1 MAEEDVKTESSE
13 QQTQESQQTAVPAF
27 QLERCYMKDAS
38 VEMPHAPEIFV
49 KPMQTQ
55 PMVDMQFEVTG
66 KRLSETHR
74 EVCVRATVTIKE
86 EDNVLMLAEVKQAG
100 IFQMHGFS
108 QEQEIHI
115 ANVVC
120 PTIVFPYLRANVAD
134 LISRTSMAPVH
145 LPEMNFEALYQ
156 QRLAQQSAAENNQAA
171 QA

>member
-1 MAEEDVKTESSE
+1 MADEDMKTETQAPATE
-13 QQTQESQQTAVPAF
+13 NTQEASPAF

-38 VEMPHAPEIFV
+38 VEMPHAPEVFV

-66 KRLSETHR
+66 KRLSDTHR

-86 EDNVLMLAEVKQAG
+86 EETVLMLAEVKQAG
-100 IFQMHGFS
+100 IFQIHGFTD
-108 QEQEIHI
+108 EQEMHI

-120 PTIVFPYLRANVAD
+120 PSIVFPYLRANVAD
-134 LISRTSMAPVH
+134 LVSRTSMAPVH
-145 LPEMNFEALYQ
+145 LPEMNFEALFQ
-156 QRLAQQSAAENNQAA
+156 QRLAQQAAAEGAEAA